1 MVIMEPSSC
10 GDPRKTLAC
19 RQSNGRNKP
28 IHQTPK
34 PKVLGLLTFSLGEG
48 RSWDPPL
55 RFRSP
60 LPPALALWSQKRRGC
75 RLGWDVVTAAARES
89 LMLLS
94 VSRETQSFT
103 KVDLTDSFFVLSPPS
118 LFEVNRCLSLPREV
132 TQPQGSVIL
141 CTLLSMSQGH
151 SGMSWALKPNKPL
164 PQKRVL
170 LGRQHM
176 CYSRV
181 LSVAVTDDKTKSHSG
196 EERIYLAK
204 VFRSQSFPEGS
215 QGRDLKQKS

>member
-10 GDPRKTLAC
+10 GDPWKTLAC

-34 PKVLGLLTFSLGEG
+34 PMVLGLLTFPLGEG
-48 RSWDPPL
+48 RSRDPPL

-60 LPPALALWSQKRRGC
+60 LPPVLALWSQKCRGC

-94 VSRETQSFT
+94 VSRETQQFT
-103 KVDLTDSFFVLSPPS
+103 KVDLTDSFFALSPPS

-132 TQPQGSVIL
+132 TQPQGSIIL
-141 CTLLSMSQGH
+141 CALLSMSQGH

-164 PQKRVL
+164 PQKCVCCW
-170 LGRQHM
+170 GGNI
-176 CYSRV
+176 C
-181 LSVAVTDDKTKSHSG
+181 AV
-196 EERIYLAK
+196 
-204 VFRSQSFPEGS
+204 VVSF
-215 QGRDLKQKS
+215 LML